1 MKDENEMKKKK
12 FVVIILRGIS
22 GVGKT
27 TLANILVKKIPLS
40 VIIDVDELR
49 YFVKGGIVG
58 SRSSIKPFDDPQE
71 YLRQCRL
78 ADKNAFA
85 LTRNFLK
92 AGFIPIID
100 GLNGGESSETYYFM
114 KNSYEI
120 HWYPRSDL
128 LKDEMPGTKV
138 IQIVLDT
145 PPKELS
151 GRLKLKGHD
160 DKTIDYILSQREIF
174 LKAVSIGSVD
184 KKIDTNQ
191 NSSENIAEQLINA
204 FNLQKHF

>member
-1 MKDENEMKKKK
+1 MIDENESRKKKN
-12 FVVIILRGIS
+12 VAIILRGVS
-22 GVGKT
+22 GVGKS
-27 TLANILVKKIPLS
+27 TLANILVKKIPFS
-40 VIIDVDELR
+40 ARIDVDELR

-71 YLRQCRL
+71 YFRQCRL

-85 LTRNFLK
+85 LARNFLQ

-120 HWYPRSDL
+120 HWYPSSDL
-128 LKDEMPGTKV
+128 LKDGMPGTKV

-151 GRLKLKGHD
+151 IRLKLKGHD
-160 DKTIDYILSQREIF
+160 DKTVDFILSQREIF
-174 LKAVSIGSVD
+174 LKAVSISSLN
-184 KKIDTNQ
+184 KTIDTSQ
-191 NSSENIAEQLINA
+191 NSPKNIAEQAINA
-204 FNLQKHF
+204 FNLHKYL